1 MDSRNETQ
9 QGPERA
15 PETAAESA
23 PDAPLDPARARLLAL
38 AAERGVSL
46 SALSALIG
54 RNAAYLQQFVRK
66 GSPRK
71 LEENDRR
78 TLAEFLGA
86 DESEL
91 GAPARE
97 TVLTVGAWAGA
108 GASTPQARGPLDW
121 ADIPRLPLGASAGPG
136 TIAADSAPV
145 DRLRFSGRWLRQ
157 QGLEPAMLSVIEVEG
172 DSMEPNL
179 RDGDEILVDR
189 TPRPLR
195 AGLHVIR
202 LDDVLLVKR
211 LEPGP
216 AGTLRVISDNPAY
229 ARMERPI
236 ADVSVLGRVVWK
248 GGRI

>member
-1 MDSRNETQ
+1 MDSRIETQ
-9 QGPERA
+9 QHG
-15 PETAAESA
+15 ES
-23 PDAPLDPARARLLAL
+23 PLDPARTRLVAL
-38 AAERGVSL
+38 SAERGVSL
-46 SALSALIG
+46 SALSGLLG

-78 TLAEFLGA
+78 TLAEFFGV
-86 DESEL
+86 DEAEL

-97 TVLTVGAWAGA
+97 TVLTVGAGA
-108 GASTPQARGPLDW
+108 PARIADW

-136 TIAADSAPV
+136 TVALDPAPI

-172 DSMEPNL
+172 DSMEPTL

-189 TPRPLR
+189 APRPLR
-195 AGLHVIR
+195 SGLHVIR

-216 AGTLRVISDNPAY
+216 SGTLQVISDNPAY
-229 ARMERPI
+229 PRLERPRADI
-236 ADVSVLGRVVWK
+236 AILGRVVWK
-248 GGRI
+248 GGRV

>member
-1 MDSRNETQ
+1 MNSRFETQ
-9 QGPERA
+9 QSG
-15 PETAAESA
+15 ES
-23 PDAPLDPARARLLAL
+23 PMDPARSRLVAL

-46 SALSALIG
+46 AALSGLLG

-78 TLAEFLGA
+78 TLAEFFGV
-86 DESEL
+86 DEAEL
-91 GAPARE
+91 GAPPRE
-97 TVLTVGAWAGA
+97 TVVTVGGGA
-108 GASTPQARGPLDW
+108 PARAADW

-136 TIAADSAPV
+136 TLAQDVAPV

-172 DSMEPNL
+172 DSMDPTL
-179 RDGDEILVDR
+179 RDGDEIIVDR
-189 TPRPLR
+189 SPRPLR
-195 AGLHVIR
+195 SGLHVIR

-211 LEPGP
+211 LEPGT
-216 AGTLRVISDNPAY
+216 AGTVQIISDNPAY
-229 ARMERPI
+229 PRMERPRS
-236 ADVSVLGRVVWK
+236 DVAVIGRVVWK